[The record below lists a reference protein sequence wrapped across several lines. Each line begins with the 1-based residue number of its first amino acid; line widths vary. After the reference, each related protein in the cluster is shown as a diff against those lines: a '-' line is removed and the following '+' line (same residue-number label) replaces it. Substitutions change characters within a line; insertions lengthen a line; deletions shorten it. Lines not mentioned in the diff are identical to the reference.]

1 MQSVL
6 AVIKYKMRLLAVGQE
21 GGDVSDPL
29 FPFCPRFSET
39 VQKKTPTSI
48 RL

>member
-21 GGDVSDPL
+21 RGDVGDPL
-29 FPFCPRFSET
+29 VPSCPRFSET

-48 RL
+48 RI